1 MIHAIHI
8 VAVIVLL
15 GTIVSL
21 RFVVIPTARSLGGD
35 IEPQLLGAAM
45 IRVRRI
51 VWLCLVVAY
60 LTGILRIPFEE
71 ITSNPWALAKVILS
85 AVFLAGALLLI
96 VSPKRRIWLR
106 TLEHRQ
112 VLLDV
117 LLLLALAIIVISEF
131 IAYQS
136 RRV

>member
-8 VAVIVLL
+8 VSVIVLL
-15 GTIVSL
+15 GSIVSL

-51 VWLCLVVAY
+51 AWLCLLVAY
-60 LTGILRIPFEE
+60 VTGILLLPIGEV
-71 ITSNPWALAKVILS
+71 TSNPWLLAKTILS
-85 AVFLAGALLLI
+85 AAFLAGALILI

-106 TLEHRQ
+106 TIEHRQ
-112 VLLDV
+112 VLLNV
-117 LLLLALAIIVISEF
+117 LLALGLAIILVSEF

-136 RRV
+136 QRV